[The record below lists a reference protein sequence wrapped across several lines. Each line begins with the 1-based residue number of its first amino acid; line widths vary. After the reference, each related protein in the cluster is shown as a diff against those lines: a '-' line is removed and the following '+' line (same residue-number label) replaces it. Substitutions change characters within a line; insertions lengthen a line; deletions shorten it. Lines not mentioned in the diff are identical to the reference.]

1 MSTGPGETEGA
12 VPDDGNAGRSVGGT
26 TNDLSG
32 TAGAV
37 IQAGSIVGGV
47 HLHPVQPD
55 STPPPHELPPDV
67 HQFTDRIEHLAAMD
81 LLLSSTEGTPTTAA
95 AVISAVLGTAGVGK
109 TAFVTHWAHR
119 VADRFPDGQLYVN
132 LRGYGLHSEVPP
144 EEALA
149 DLLRSLGV
157 ASSDIPQERD
167 ARAARFRSLTAGRR
181 MLIFLDNARS
191 AEQVRPLLPG
201 TASSLVVVTSRD
213 ALTGLVTRDGARRVN
228 LDLLPEG
235 QALALLRML
244 VGARIDEEPQAART
258 LVEQCARLPLALRIT
273 AELANSSPDV
283 PLAELVA
290 DLTDVQTRLD
300 LLDAGDDPYT
310 AVRSVFS
317 WSYRSLGPDEARTL
331 RLLGLHPGR
340 EFDPASVAVLVDT
353 DPRQARRLLDSLVRA
368 HLVER
373 TVARRYQ
380 MHDLLRVYAAD
391 LASLEE
397 PQEEQAAALQRL
409 FDYFLRSASLAMDS
423 IFPQEK
429 GRRPSIPAT
438 AGPPPIEFAAID
450 QAIQW
455 LEAERATLLSVA
467 ARTAQTSWAAY
478 ATALST
484 TLYRFL
490 DVYGYFDDAV
500 TLHSSA
506 VQAARHLKEAAE
518 LSDDPGAGA
527 FAGEA
532 RVAEARALDN
542 LGTVYQR
549 LGRYH
554 EAVTSL
560 REALSAAQEAGVA
573 AKEVTAFAL
582 SDLSLAELL
591 LGELE
596 PALANLEQ
604 ALRLFRELEDRTG
617 QGSALNNM
625 GLALKRLS
633 RLDESLDRIQQS
645 LVLFQAT
652 EDGPRQGYALNDI
665 GVILTMLDRYDEAR
679 QHHEEALTIARD
691 TGDRALEAAALNGLG
706 SAGLRRGTPES
717 VRELHGEALVIATSI
732 GDRYE
737 QAQALEGLAA
747 LDESL
752 SQLDA
757 ARQSWRQA
765 LLIYTELGAPEA
777 EQVSRHLAGPAGT

>member
-1 MSTGPGETEGA
+1 LQESGAEETECA
-12 VPDDGNAGRSVGGT
+12 VPDEANPGEAGT

-47 HLHPVQPD
+47 HLHSVQAG
-55 STPPPHELPPDV
+55 SAPPHELPPDI
-67 HQFTDRIEHLAAMD
+67 HQFTDRIEHLAEMD
-81 LLLSSTEGTPTTAA
+81 LLLASIEGTPVTAA
-95 AVISAVLGTAGVGK
+95 VLISAVSGTAGVGK
-109 TAFVTHWAHR
+109 TALVTHWAHR
-119 VADRFPDGQLYVN
+119 VSDRFPDGQVYVN
-132 LRGYGLHSEVPP
+132 LRGYGPDRAVSPA
-144 EEALA
+144 EALA
-149 DLLRSLGV
+149 GLLRSLGV
-157 ASSDIPQERD
+157 ASSDIPHELD

-201 TASSLVVVTSRD
+201 TSSCLVVVTSRD
-213 ALTGLVTRDGARRVN
+213 ALPGLVSRNGARRVN
-228 LDLLPEG
+228 LDLLPEA

-244 VGARIDEEPQAART
+244 VGARVDEEPQAART
-258 LVEQCARLPLALRIT
+258 LVEQSARLPLALRIA
-273 AELANSSPDV
+273 AELAVSSPDM
-283 PLAELVA
+283 PLSDLVAELR
-290 DLTDVQTRLD
+290 DVQTRLD

-317 WSYRSLGPDEARTL
+317 WSYRSLDRAEARTL

-353 DPRQARRLLDSLVRA
+353 TPWQARRLVDSLVRA

-373 TVARRYQ
+373 TQARRYQ

-391 LASLEE
+391 LASREE
-397 PQEEQAAALQRL
+397 PQKEQDAALRRL
-409 FDYFLRSASLAMDS
+409 FDYFARAASLAMDS

-455 LEAERATLLSVA
+455 LDAERATLLSVA
-467 ARTAQTSWAAY
+467 ALTAGTTWAAY

-500 TLHSSA
+500 TLHTSA
-506 VQAARHLKEAAE
+506 VEAARHLH
-518 LSDDPGAGA
+518 DGT
-527 FAGEA
+527 
-532 RVAEARALDN
+532 AEARALHN
-542 LGTVYQR
+542 LGSVYQR
-549 LGRYH
+549 LGRYQA
-554 EAVTSL
+554 AVEYL
-560 REALSAAQEAGVA
+560 EQALSVAEQSGVTD
-573 AKEVTAFAL
+573 VTAFAL
-582 SDLSLAELL
+582 SDLGLVQLL

-604 ALRLFRELEDRTG
+604 ALHLFEELDDLTG

-625 GLALKRLS
+625 GLALKRRDHLE
-633 RLDESLDRIQQS
+633 ESLDHMQRS

-652 EDGPRQGYALNDI
+652 KDRPRQGYALNDI
-665 GVILTMLDRYDEAR
+665 GIIFAQSARYEEAL
-679 QHHEEALTIARD
+679 QHHEEALAVAGE
-691 TGDRALEAAALNGLG
+691 TGDRALEAAALNGSGRTRLALG
-706 SAGLRRGTPES
+706 MAES
-717 VRELHGEALVIATSI
+717 VQELHDKALAIATTI

-737 QAQALEGLAA
+737 QGQALEGLAE
-747 LDESL
+747 LHESL
-752 SQLDA
+752 GQDKA
-757 ARQSWRQA
+757 ARDNWHQA
-765 LLIYTELGAPEA
+765 LSIYTELGAPEA
-777 EQVSRHLAGPAGT
+777 EQVSQRLAGSRDL